1 MRTFYGPD
9 YPRTLSALLAWSGRD
24 PAAPVVS
31 DAAATL
37 DRRAFEQRV
46 LRAAAGLRKAGA
58 GPGTRVA
65 LWLPNSGG
73 YLAAIFACARL
84 GALAVHI
91 NTRFRSAEVGNLLQ
105 RSRAGILVTDW
116 DFAPVDFPAILVGL
130 PIEDRAHLRSVL
142 AVAAPSGVTELA
154 GLPVLPLEGPAVEAG
169 PDAATAEAPC
179 LTFTTSGTTSGPKLV
194 LHDQQAIAG
203 HAVDVARRIGLDAAG
218 ATLLGAVPFCG
229 TFGNAA
235 AMAAIAGG
243 AHIVCLAQFDGIAA
257 TSLIREHRVTHLVG
271 GDDMFG
277 RIAAAA
283 DGRPFESIRFSGF
296 AAFHSTAASSIAAA
310 EALGMRPRGLYGSS
324 EVQALFSIAEGDNRL
339 LGGGVPVSRQARL
352 AVRDPES
359 RATLASGSSG
369 ELWID
374 APSRFVGYL
383 ENPAATERAVDGDGM
398 FRTGDLGR
406 LDGAGFV
413 YEARLGDA
421 MRLGGFLVSPEEI
434 EAVIQSLPGVAGV
447 QVVAATRAQ
456 DPVPVAFVQ
465 LHEGAIV
472 QEATL
477 RTQCFER
484 LARFKVPERIVIV
497 DRFPVADSP
506 NGPKVQR
513 VKLREMAEALL
524 RERPR
529 VSAGEMDGAGR

>member
-1 MRTFYGPD
+1 MRKLYRSD

-24 PAAPVVS
+24 ETAPCVS
-31 DAAATL
+31 DAAGTL
-37 DRRAFEQRV
+37 DRHTFNQAV
-46 LRAAAGLRKAGA
+46 LRAAAGLRKAGVGA
-58 GPGTRVA
+58 GTRVA
-65 LWLPNSGG
+65 LWLPNSAR

-91 NTRFRSAEVGNLLQ
+91 NTRFRSAEVGNLLS
-105 RSRAGILVTDW
+105 RSRAAALVTDW
-116 DFAPVDFPAILVGL
+116 DFAPVDLPAILAGL
-130 PIEDRAHLRSVL
+130 PTEDRAHLRRVL
-142 AVAAPSGVTELA
+142 AISAPIGELA
-154 GLPVLPLEGPAVEAG
+154 GLPVSSLEGSGTEAG
-169 PDAATAEAPC
+169 PDAAKPEAPC

-203 HAVDVARRIGLDAAG
+203 HAVDVARRVGLDAAG

-243 AHIVCLAQFDGIAA
+243 AHIVCLAQFDGAA
-257 TSLIREHRVTHLVG
+257 AAGLIRKHRVTHLVG

-277 RIAAAA
+277 RIAAASG
-283 DGRPFESIRFSGF
+283 GRPFDSIRFSGF

-310 EALGMRPRGLYGSS
+310 EALGMWPRGLYGSS

-339 LGGGVPVSRQARL
+339 LGGGVPVSGEALL
-352 AVRDPES
+352 AVRDPKTG
-359 RATLASGSSG
+359 AVLPAGSSG

-374 APSRFVGYL
+374 APSSFVGYL
-383 ENPAATERAVDGDGM
+383 EDPAATERAIGADGM

-406 LDGAGFV
+406 LDRAGFV

-434 EAVIQSLPGVAGV
+434 EAVIQALPGVAGV
-447 QVVAATRAQ
+447 QVVAAARAG

-465 LHEGAIV
+465 LREGV
-472 QEATL
+472 DVPEAAL
-477 RTQCFER
+477 RTQCSER

-497 DRFPVADSP
+497 DRFPITDSP

-513 VKLREMAEALL
+513 VKLREMAETLL
-524 RERPR
+524 RERLQTRTREIGGQPR
-529 VSAGEMDGAGR
+529 